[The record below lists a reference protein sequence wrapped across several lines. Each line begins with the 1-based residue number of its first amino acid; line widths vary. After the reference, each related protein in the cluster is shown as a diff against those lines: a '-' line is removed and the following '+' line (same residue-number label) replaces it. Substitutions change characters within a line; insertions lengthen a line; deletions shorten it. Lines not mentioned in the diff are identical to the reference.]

1 MNTGIQD
8 NNALIEF
15 NERLKNEV
23 SLSND
28 SFQEYLFERFMT
40 MLNESGD
47 PDNFDEYVYYD
58 NEKMRV
64 DGYYWEKNNNKQ
76 SARFHLFISEF
87 DAEFAIQS
95 LNSND
100 IKRIF
105 QKSMNFFKH
114 CSVLENINMW
124 DPAYSHFSLGMHI
137 YDEVLPSIETL
148 KITLLTNKIVNIRS
162 DKFETQK
169 LKIDDKEIDVVFGKF
184 DLQDYFRFEGSG
196 ELEPLVIDF
205 TEYDQQVKCI
215 NVDLINPDVT
225 SYMAVI
231 PGKIVAD
238 IFQKFGSRLLEQN
251 VRSFLSI
258 RGHVNKDM
266 LGTIENNSKMFFAYN
281 NGLTITAD
289 DVVVNNGLL
298 HSITNIQVVN
308 GGQTSNTLLYA
319 KKSKNLDLQ
328 DTFLQAKISIINKE
342 KYEKIVPLIS
352 RYSNTQNTVRK
363 SDFFSSHPFHTKMHE
378 LSKEIWAPQRTDDE
392 ATYLHKTKWFYE
404 NRRGAWENPHVGMTQ
419 SEKKKWRNE
428 FPKTQVLD
436 KRILSRCF
444 FAFDGKP
451 HISQKGNEI
460 SFQKFSEFATDQWEK
475 SRGSFVNK
483 VFFKKIVSQ
492 NIVWRDTQNI
502 IKKSEWYKEKTGN
515 LATLYTYTVA
525 LLAYLLK
532 KKDKE
537 LDFDDIWKTQTISKN
552 LNKIIHIISKKIFD
566 LIYAENYPMT
576 ARIDMDSRKEF
587 FFKWLIQQN
596 FDVPEQLFES
606 VTKITDEARD
616 DEREGLV
623 DETENSRAKLQ
634 IYVHNNWEKIEELLV
649 KNRLYVPPLPQ
660 ALSNTRRGIIKNN
673 THNLIIT
680 ALEKLKNLG
689 IELPDEM

>member
-8 NNALIEF
+8 NNALNEF

-28 SFQEYLFERFMT
+28 SLQEYLFERFMN

-105 QKSMNFFKH
+105 QKSINFFKH

-258 RGHVNKDM
+258 RGHVNKNM

-289 DVVVNNGLL
+289 DVVVKNGLL

-352 RYSNTQNTVRK
+352 RFSNTQNTVRK

-392 ATYLHKTKWFYE
+392 ATYFNKTKWFYE

-419 SEKKKWRNE
+419 RKKKNGG
-428 FPKTQVLD
+428 T
-436 KRILSRCF
+436 
-444 FAFDGKP
+444 
-451 HISQKGNEI
+451 N
-460 SFQKFSEFATDQWEK
+460 FQKRRFLIREYYQ
-475 SRGSFVNK
+475 G
-483 VFFKKIVSQ
+483 VFLHL
-492 NIVWRDTQNI
+492 
-502 IKKSEWYKEKTGN
+502 KE
-515 LATLYTYTVA
+515 
-525 LLAYLLK
+525 
-532 KKDKE
+532 
-537 LDFDDIWKTQTISKN
+537 
-552 LNKIIHIISKKIFD
+552 
-566 LIYAENYPMT
+566 
-576 ARIDMDSRKEF
+576 
-587 FFKWLIQQN
+587 
-596 FDVPEQLFES
+596 
-606 VTKITDEARD
+606 
-616 DEREGLV
+616 
-623 DETENSRAKLQ
+623 
-634 IYVHNNWEKIEELLV
+634 
-649 KNRLYVPPLPQ
+649 
-660 ALSNTRRGIIKNN
+660 
-673 THNLIIT
+673 NLIL
-680 ALEKLKNLG
+680 ARR
-689 IELPDEM
+689 EMR

>member
-1 MNTGIQD
+1 MSL
-8 NNALIEF
+8 AEF

-23 SLSND
+23 GLSND
-28 SFQEYLFERFMT
+28 SFQEYLFERFMN

-64 DGYYWEKNNNKQ
+64 DGYYWERNNNKQ
-76 SARFHLFISEF
+76 STRFHLFISEF

-105 QKSMNFFKH
+105 QKSINFFKH

-137 YDEVLPSIETL
+137 YDEVLPLIETL

-162 DKFETQK
+162 EKFETQK
-169 LKIDDKEIDVVFGKF
+169 LSIGKKEIDVVFGKF

-258 RGHVNKDM
+258 RGHVNKNM

-319 KKSKNLDLQ
+319 KKSKNLDLK

-392 ATYLHKTKWFYE
+392 ATYLNKTKWFYE

-451 HISQKGNEI
+451 YISQKGNEV

-525 LLAYLLK
+525 MLAYLLK

-537 LDFDDIWKTQTISKN
+537 LDFDDIWKTQTISTN

-587 FFKWLIQQN
+587 FFKWLTQQN
-596 FDVPEQLFES
+596 FDVPEQLFDS
-606 VTKITDEARD
+606 VTKKTDEAKE
-616 DEREGLV
+616 DEREGVV

-634 IYVHNNWEKIEELLV
+634 IYVHNNWERIEELLV
-649 KNRLYVPPLPQ
+649 KNRLYVPPLPN
-660 ALSNTRRGIIKNN
+660 ALLNARRGNINNN
-673 THNLIIT
+673 THNLIST

-689 IELPDEM
+689 IELPYEM

>member
-1 MNTGIQD
+1 MSL
-8 NNALIEF
+8 AEF

-23 SLSND
+23 GLSND
-28 SFQEYLFERFMT
+28 SFQEYLFERFMN

-64 DGYYWEKNNNKQ
+64 DGYYWERNNNKQ
-76 SARFHLFISEF
+76 STRFHLFISEF

-105 QKSMNFFKH
+105 QKSINFFKH

-137 YDEVLPSIETL
+137 YDEVLPLIETL

-162 DKFETQK
+162 EKFETQK
-169 LKIDDKEIDVVFGKF
+169 LSIGKKEIDVVFGKF

-258 RGHVNKDM
+258 RGHVNKNM

-319 KKSKNLDLQ
+319 KKSKNLDLK

-392 ATYLHKTKWFYE
+392 ATYLNKTKWFYE

-451 HISQKGNEI
+451 YISQKGNEV

-525 LLAYLLK
+525 MLAYLLK

-537 LDFDDIWKTQTISKN
+537 LDFDDIWKTQTISMN

-587 FFKWLIQQN
+587 FFKWLTQQN

-606 VTKITDEARD
+606 VTKKTDEAKE
-616 DEREGLV
+616 DEREGVV

-634 IYVHNNWEKIEELLV
+634 IYVHNNWERIEELLV
-649 KNRLYVPPLPQ
+649 KNRLYVPPLPN
-660 ALSNTRRGIIKNN
+660 ALLNARRGNINNN
-673 THNLIIT
+673 THNLIST

-689 IELPDEM
+689 IELPYEM

>member
-8 NNALIEF
+8 NNALNEF

-28 SFQEYLFERFMT
+28 SLQEYLFERFMN

-105 QKSMNFFKH
+105 QKSINFFKH

-258 RGHVNKDM
+258 RGHVNKNM

-289 DVVVNNGLL
+289 DVVVKNGLL

-352 RYSNTQNTVRK
+352 RFSNTQNTVRK

-392 ATYLHKTKWFYE
+392 ATYFNKTKWFYE

-444 FAFDGKP
+444 FAFEGKP

-483 VFFKKIVSQ
+483 VFYKKMVSQ

-537 LDFDDIWKTQTISKN
+537 LDFDDIWKKQTISTN

-596 FDVPEQLFES
+596 FDVPDQLFES
-606 VTKITDEARD
+606 VTKRTDEARD

-634 IYVHNNWEKIEELLV
+634 IYVHNNLEKIEELLA

-660 ALSNTRRGIIKNN
+660 ALLNARRGNINNN
-673 THNLIIT
+673 THNLIST

>member
-1 MNTGIQD
+1 MSL
-8 NNALIEF
+8 AEF

-23 SLSND
+23 GLSND
-28 SFQEYLFERFMT
+28 SFQEYLFERFMN

-64 DGYYWEKNNNKQ
+64 DGYYWERNNNKQ
-76 SARFHLFISEF
+76 STRFHLFISEF

-105 QKSMNFFKH
+105 QKSINFFKH

-137 YDEVLPSIETL
+137 YDEVLPLIETL

-162 DKFETQK
+162 EKFETQK
-169 LKIDDKEIDVVFGKF
+169 LSIGKKEIDVVFGKF

-258 RGHVNKDM
+258 RGHVNKNM

-319 KKSKNLDLQ
+319 KKSKNLDLK

-392 ATYLHKTKWFYE
+392 ATYLNKTKWFYE

-451 HISQKGNEI
+451 YISQKGNEV
-460 SFQKFSEFATDQWEK
+460 SFQKFSEFATDQWKK
-475 SRGSFVNK
+475 SGGSFVNK

-525 LLAYLLK
+525 MLAYLLK

-537 LDFDDIWKTQTISKN
+537 LDFDDIWKTQTISIN

-587 FFKWLIQQN
+587 FFKWLTQQN

-606 VTKITDEARD
+606 VTKKTDEAKE
-616 DEREGLV
+616 DEREGVV

-634 IYVHNNWEKIEELLV
+634 IYVHNNWERIEELLV
-649 KNRLYVPPLPQ
+649 KNRLYVPPLPN
-660 ALSNTRRGIIKNN
+660 ALLNARRGNINNN
-673 THNLIIT
+673 THNLIST

>member
-1 MNTGIQD
+1 MSL
-8 NNALIEF
+8 AEF

-23 SLSND
+23 GLSND
-28 SFQEYLFERFMT
+28 SFQEYLFERFMN

-64 DGYYWEKNNNKQ
+64 DGYYWERNNNKQ
-76 SARFHLFISEF
+76 STRFHLFISEF

-105 QKSMNFFKH
+105 QKSINFFKH

-137 YDEVLPSIETL
+137 YDEVLPLIETL

-162 DKFETQK
+162 EKFETQK
-169 LKIDDKEIDVVFGKF
+169 LSIGKKEIDVVFGKF

-258 RGHVNKDM
+258 RGHVNKNM

-319 KKSKNLDLQ
+319 KKSKNLDLK

-392 ATYLHKTKWFYE
+392 ATYLNKTKWFYE

-436 KRILSRCF
+436 KRILSRCS

-451 HISQKGNEI
+451 YISQKGNEV

-525 LLAYLLK
+525 VLAYLLK

-537 LDFDDIWKTQTISKN
+537 LDFDEIWKTQTISMN
-552 LNKIIHIISKKIFD
+552 LSKIIHIISKKIFD

-587 FFKWLIQQN
+587 FFKWLTQQN

-606 VTKITDEARD
+606 VTKKTDEAKE
-616 DEREGLV
+616 DEREGVV

-634 IYVHNNWEKIEELLV
+634 IYVHNNWERIEELLV
-649 KNRLYVPPLPQ
+649 KNRLYVPPLPN
-660 ALSNTRRGIIKNN
+660 ALLNARRGNINNN
-673 THNLIIT
+673 THNLIST